1 MVIYKMKTRIAPTP
15 SGFLHVGNAVSFLIT
30 YCLAKSENGKLLLRI
45 DDLDRERYRK
55 EYVEDIFYA
64 LDWLGIQYDEGPSS
78 VADFDK
84 YWSQHQRLSLY
95 DDALKSFLEQEWVYA
110 CDCTRKDLVASGNYP
125 VYDGKCRDLKKSFL
139 KNMAWRWR
147 IKENTSIHW
156 IDLIQADTT
165 VNLSKQMGDF
175 VVKQKNGLPSYQ
187 LGSYVD
193 DLHFN
198 ITHIIRGADLLT
210 STAAQLCMATHWQST
225 AFQHI
230 YFGHHP
236 LITDKNG
243 NKLSKSAGSESLKS
257 LREPGKTPL
266 TIIEIVRKML
276 GLPDEKIKTTEEL
289 LFLCFAYKPFMN
301 EKIRSI

>member
-1 MVIYKMKTRIAPTP
+1 M
-15 SGFLHVGNAVSFLIT
+15 
-30 YCLAKSENGKLLLRI
+30 CLTIE
-45 DDLDRERYRK
+45 
-55 EYVEDIFYA
+55 
-64 LDWLGIQYDEGPSS
+64 
-78 VADFDK
+78 
-84 YWSQHQRLSLY
+84 H
-95 DDALKSFLEQEWVYA
+95 
-110 CDCTRKDLVASGNYP
+110 
-125 VYDGKCRDLKKSFL
+125 
-139 KNMAWRWR
+139 
-147 IKENTSIHW
+147 
-156 IDLIQADTT
+156 
-165 VNLSKQMGDF
+165 
-175 VVKQKNGLPSYQ
+175 
-187 LGSYVD
+187 SYVD

-257 LREPGKTPL
+257 LRETGKTPL

-289 LFLCFAYKPFMN
+289 VQLCLAYKPFLN

>member
-95 DDALKSFLEQEWVYA
+95 DDVLKSSLEREWVYA
-110 CDCTRKDLVASGNYP
+110 CDCTRKDLVASGTYP
-125 VYDGKCRDLKKSFL
+125 VYDGKCRDLRKSFL

-147 IKENTSIHW
+147 IKEDTSIHW
-156 IDLIQADTT
+156 VDLFKTDTT
-165 VNLSKQMGDF
+165 VNLSEQMGDF

-198 ITHIIRGADLLT
+198 ITHIIRGADLIT
-210 STAAQLCMATHWQST
+210 STAAQLCMATHWKST
-225 AFQHI
+225 DFKNIQ
-230 YFGHHP
+230 FGHHP

-257 LREPGKTPL
+257 LRETGKTPL
-266 TIIEIVRKML
+266 TIIEIARKSL
-276 GLPDEKIKTTEEL
+276 GLPDEKIETTPEL
-289 LFLCFAYKPFMN
+289 VQLCLAYKPFLN

>member
-55 EYVEDIFYA
+55 EYLEDIFYA
-64 LDWLGIQYDEGPSS
+64 LDWMGIQYDEGPSS
-78 VADFDK
+78 LADFDK

-95 DDALKSFLEQEWVYA
+95 DDVLKSALEQGWVYA
-110 CDCTRKDLVASGNYP
+110 CDCTRKDLMTSGNYP
-125 VYDGKCRDLKKSFL
+125 VYNGKCRDLKKSFHE
-139 KNMAWRWR
+139 KSAWRWR
-147 IKENTSIHW
+147 IKEDTSIHW
-156 IDLIQADTT
+156 VDLFKANTT
-165 VNLSKQMGDF
+165 VNLSEQMGDF

-210 STAAQLCMATHWQST
+210 STAAQLYMATHWKST
-225 AFQHI
+225 DFQRIH
-230 YFGHHP
+230 FGHHP

-243 NKLSKSAGSESLKS
+243 HKLSKSAGSESLKS
-257 LREPGKTPL
+257 LRETGKTPL
-266 TIIEIVRKML
+266 TIIEITKKSL
-276 GLPDEKIKTTEEL
+276 GLPDEKIETTAEL
-289 LFLCFAYKPFMN
+289 VQLCLAYKPFLN

>member
-45 DDLDRERYRK
+45 DDQDRERYRK

-95 DDALKSFLEQEWVYA
+95 DDALKSSLEQEWVYA

-210 STAAQLCMATHWQST
+210 STAAQLYMATCWQST

-257 LREPGKTPL
+257 LRETGKTPL

>member
-1 MVIYKMKTRIAPTP
+1 MKTRIAPTP

-55 EYVEDIFYA
+55 EYVDDIFYT

-95 DDALKSFLEQEWVYA
+95 DHALKSALEQGWVYA
-110 CDCTRKDLVASGNYP
+110 CDCTRKDLMTSGNYP
-125 VYDGKCRDLKKSFL
+125 VYNGKCRDLKKSFHE
-139 KNMAWRWR
+139 KSAWRWR
-147 IKENTSIHW
+147 IKEDTSIHW
-156 IDLIQADTT
+156 VDLLKPNTT
-165 VNLSKQMGDF
+165 VNLSEQMGDF
-175 VVKQKNGLPSYQ
+175 VVKQKNDLPSYQ

-198 ITHIIRGADLLT
+198 ITHIIRGADLLS
-210 STAAQLCMATHWQST
+210 STAAQLCMATHWKSIDFKNIQ
-225 AFQHI
+225 
-230 YFGHHP
+230 FGHHP

-257 LREPGKTPL
+257 LRETGKTPL
-266 TIIEIVRKML
+266 TIIEIAKKSL
-276 GLPDEKIKTTEEL
+276 GLPDEKIETTPEL
-289 LFLCFAYKPFMN
+289 VQLCLAYKPFLN

>member
-15 SGFLHVGNAVSFLIT
+15 SGFLHTGNAVSFLLT
-30 YCLAKSENGKLLLRI
+30 YCLAKCGNGKLLLRI

-64 LDWLGIQYDEGPSS
+64 LDWLGIHCDEGPSS

-95 DDALKSFLEQEWVYA
+95 DLALKSALEQEWVYA
-110 CDCTRKDLVASGNYP
+110 CDCTRKDLMTSGNYP
-125 VYDGKCRDLKKSFL
+125 VYNGKCRNLKKSFL
-139 KNMAWRWR
+139 INMAWRWR
-147 IKENTSIHW
+147 IEKGTFIHW
-156 IDLIQADTT
+156 IDLFKTDAP
-165 VNLSKQMGDF
+165 VNLSEQMGDF
-175 VVKQKNGLPSYQ
+175 VVRQKNGLPSYQ

-210 STAAQLCMATHWQST
+210 STAAQLYMATCWQST

-230 YFGHHP
+230 HFGHHP
-236 LITDKNG
+236 LITDENG
-243 NKLSKSAGSESLKS
+243 HKLSKSAGSESLKS
-257 LREPGKTPL
+257 LRENGQTPT
-266 TIIEIVRKML
+266 TIVEAVRKIL
-276 GLPDEKIKTTEEL
+276 GLPDEKIETTEDL
-289 LFLCFAYKPFMN
+289 VKLCMAYKSFLN
-301 EKIRSI
+301 EKI

>member
-15 SGFLHVGNAVSFLIT
+15 SGFLHTGNAVSFLLT
-30 YCLAKSENGKLLLRI
+30 YCLAKCGNGKLLLRI

-64 LDWLGIQYDEGPSS
+64 LDWLGIHCDEGPSS

-95 DDALKSFLEQEWVYA
+95 DLALKSALEQEWVYA
-110 CDCTRKDLVASGNYP
+110 CDCTRKDLMTSGNYP
-125 VYDGKCRDLKKSFL
+125 VYNGKCRDLKKSFHE
-139 KNMAWRWR
+139 KSAWRWR
-147 IKENTSIHW
+147 IEKGTFIHW
-156 IDLIQADTT
+156 IDLFKTDAP
-165 VNLSKQMGDF
+165 VNLSEQMGDF
-175 VVKQKNGLPSYQ
+175 VVRQKNGLPSYQ

-210 STAAQLCMATHWQST
+210 STAAQLYMATCWQST

-230 YFGHHP
+230 HFGHHP
-236 LITDKNG
+236 LITDENG
-243 NKLSKSAGSESLKS
+243 HKLSKSAGSESLKS
-257 LREPGKTPL
+257 LRENGQTPT
-266 TIIEIVRKML
+266 TIVEAVRKIL
-276 GLPDEKIKTTEEL
+276 GLPDEKIETTEDL
-289 LFLCFAYKPFMN
+289 VKLCMAYKSFLN
-301 EKIRSI
+301 EKI

>member
-15 SGFLHVGNAVSFLIT
+15 SGFLHTGNAVSFLIT

-95 DDALKSFLEQEWVYA
+95 DDALKSSLEQEWVYA
-110 CDCTRKDLVASGNYP
+110 CDCTRKDLVASGNYL
-125 VYDGKCRDLKKSFL
+125 VYDEKCRDLKKSFL

-210 STAAQLCMATHWQST
+210 STAAQLCMATCWQST
-225 AFQHI
+225 AFQRI

-257 LREPGKTPL
+257 LRETGKTPL

>member
-55 EYVEDIFYA
+55 EYVDDIFYT

-95 DDALKSFLEQEWVYA
+95 NHALKSALEQGWVYA
-110 CDCTRKDLVASGNYP
+110 CDCTRKDLMTSGNYP
-125 VYDGKCRDLKKSFL
+125 VYNGKCRDLKKSFL
-139 KNMAWRWR
+139 KNLAWRWR
-147 IKENTSIHW
+147 IKEDTSIHW
-156 IDLIQADTT
+156 VDLLKPNTT
-165 VNLSKQMGDF
+165 VNLSEQMGDF
-175 VVKQKNGLPSYQ
+175 VVKQKNDLPSYQ

-198 ITHIIRGADLLT
+198 ITHIIRGADLLS
-210 STAAQLCMATHWQST
+210 STAAQLCMATHWKST
-225 AFQHI
+225 DFQHI
-230 YFGHHP
+230 QFGHHP

-257 LREPGKTPL
+257 LRETGKTPL
-266 TIIEIVRKML
+266 TIIEIARKSL
-276 GLPDEKIKTTEEL
+276 GLPDEKIETTARISTTM
-289 LFLCFAYKPFMN
+289 F
-301 EKIRSI
+301 SI

>member
-1 MVIYKMKTRIAPTP
+1 
-15 SGFLHVGNAVSFLIT
+15 
-30 YCLAKSENGKLLLRI
+30 LAKSENGKLLLRI

-95 DDALKSFLEQEWVYA
+95 DDALKSSLEQEWVYA

-210 STAAQLCMATHWQST
+210 STAAQLCMATCWQST

-257 LREPGKTPL
+257 LRETGKTPL